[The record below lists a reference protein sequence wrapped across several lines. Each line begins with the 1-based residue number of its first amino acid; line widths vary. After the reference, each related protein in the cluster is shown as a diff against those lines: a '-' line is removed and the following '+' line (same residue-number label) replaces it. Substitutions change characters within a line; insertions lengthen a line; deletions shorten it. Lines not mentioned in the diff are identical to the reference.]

1 MVFSSWGN
9 DGGVWSTSP
18 SPDNTVKAENVAVSF
33 SGRTALSMGVSVSSL
48 GHRGTSSGF
57 SLPASV
63 WESWGGPGLGFWVR
77 SRYRDDS
84 EASGWPTGTGVGR
97 GRPGNTGVGGSA
109 MLMAPSPLW
118 GTLGGDVTTSMG
130 NESGSGGGMIRG
142 ITGSRYPLRT
152 PVTGA
157 VSVVTMAT
165 AGDVTKPAA
174 LPLITADSDTDGG
187 GVVTPGGGVVT
198 PREGVVTPRGGVVVV
213 EVVGSGPAVVTGAE
227 FGLLVVATVMGVA
240 GVVLVVVRAAV
251 VMVTGGVVT
260 LTGLVV

>member
-1 MVFSSWGN
+1 MVFSRWGN
-9 DGGVWSTSP
+9 DGGVRSTSP

-33 SGRTALSMGVSVSSL
+33 SGWTALSMGVSVSSL

-57 SLPASV
+57 GLPASV

-84 EASGWPTGTGVGR
+84 ELSGWPTGTSVGR

-109 MLMAPSPLW
+109 MLMASLALW
-118 GTLGGDVTTSMG
+118 ETLGGDVVTTSRG

-165 AGDVTKPAA
+165 AGDVTEPAA

-198 PREGVVTPRGGVVVV
+198 PRGGVVTTGGGVVVG

-227 FGLLVVATVMGVA
+227 FGLLVVATVTGVA
-240 GVVLVVVRAAV
+240 GVVLVV